1 MPGGSRG
8 GQPYRQYKF
17 HNVFSEKVVGVMGRR
32 KPRGE
37 AMMRGVV
44 KMAARREEEIVK
56 TRVASHLDEGGY
68 QLLHHHQLAVAHRLL
83 QGVAAF
89 EEVGRGNMLEEELV
103 SRRER
108 KPRKDEICQI
118 QAEKNGEDEV
128 KTEVANDR
136 PPSPSPLDLSQPRGA
151 SPRSSPPPA
160 APPPS
165 PSLALVLQPLEYEAL
180 APHHPLYAT
189 YIFLPSLGVFVHPLA
204 LPPETMVPSAKC
216 TLATFSNNNRVESSS
231 SSSMVP
237 TNKTSSSMVPTNKTE
252 AGGGATF
259 CTFKNVK
266 TVPAR
271 KASEDQQKGIL

>member
-17 HNVFSEKVVGVMGRR
+17 HNVFSEKVVGVTGRR
-32 KPRGE
+32 RPRGE

-103 SRRER
+103 SRKER

-118 QAEKNGEDEV
+118 QPEKNGEDEV
-128 KTEVANDR
+128 KREVVNDR
-136 PPSPSPLDLSQPRGA
+136 PPSPSPLDLSQPRG

-160 APPPS
+160 PPAPS
-165 PSLALVLQPLEYEAL
+165 PSLALVLQPVEYEAL

-204 LPPETMVPSAKC
+204 LPPETMLPSAKC

-237 TNKTSSSMVPTNKTE
+237 TNKTE

-266 TVPAR
+266 TAPASR
-271 KASEDQQKGIL
+271 KASEDQLKGIL

>member
-8 GQPYRQYKF
+8 QTYRQYKF
-17 HNVFSEKVVGVMGRR
+17 HNVFSEKVVGVTGRR
-32 KPRGE
+32 RPRGE

-44 KMAARREEEIVK
+44 KMAARREEENVK
-56 TRVASHLDEGGY
+56 ASHLEEGGY

-89 EEVGRGNMLEEELV
+89 EEMGRGNMLEEEVV

-118 QAEKNGEDEV
+118 QPEKNDEDVVKKEV
-128 KTEVANDR
+128 VNDC
-136 PPSPSPLDLSQPRGA
+136 PPSSSPLDLSQPRA
-151 SPRSSPPPA
+151 SPRSSPA
-160 APPPS
+160 APPPPS
-165 PSLALVLQPLEYEAL
+165 PSLALVLQPVEYEAL

-204 LPPETMVPSAKC
+204 LPPETMVPPQQRAKC

-237 TNKTSSSMVPTNKTE
+237 TNKTE

-266 TVPAR
+266 TVASR
-271 KASEDQQKGIL
+271 KTSGEKDLK

>member
-1 MPGGSRG
+1 MPGGSR

-17 HNVFSEKVVGVMGRR
+17 HNVFSEKVVGMTGSKR
-32 KPRGE
+32 PRGE

-44 KMAARREEEIVK
+44 KMAARREEEKVK
-56 TRVASHLDEGGY
+56 TRAASHLDEGCY

-89 EEVGRGNMLEEELV
+89 EKVGRGNMLEEEVV

-118 QAEKNGEDEV
+118 QPEKNDEDVVKKEV
-128 KTEVANDR
+128 VNDC
-136 PPSPSPLDLSQPRGA
+136 PPSPSPLDLSQPRG
-151 SPRSSPPPA
+151 SPRSSPPAP
-160 APPPS
+160 PPPS

-180 APHHPLYAT
+180 APHHPLFAT

-204 LPPETMVPSAKC
+204 LPPETMVPPQQRAKC
-216 TLATFSNNNRVESSS
+216 TLATFSNNNRMESSS
-231 SSSMVP
+231 
-237 TNKTSSSMVPTNKTE
+237 SSSMVPTNKTE

-271 KASEDQQKGIL
+271 KASEDQQKAIL